1 MDCLLCMAF
10 WCFWQQ
16 EYLFMPKLMISKNRK
31 GNNMSNGL
39 LAMYIFLAV
48 FATGLVIYSKWE
60 DKHQQQ
66 EQ

>member
-1 MDCLLCMAF
+1 MAF

-16 EYLFMPKLMISKNRK
+16 AYLFMPKLMIAKNGK

>member
-1 MDCLLCMAF
+1 
-10 WCFWQQ
+10 
-16 EYLFMPKLMISKNRK
+16 MPKLMIAKNRK

-48 FATGLVIYSKWE
+48 FATGLVIYSNWE

>member
-1 MDCLLCMAF
+1 
-10 WCFWQQ
+10 
-16 EYLFMPKLMISKNRK
+16 
-31 GNNMSNGL
+31 MSNG

-48 FATGLVIYSKWE
+48 FATGLFIYSKWE

>member
-1 MDCLLCMAF
+1 MAF

-16 EYLFMPKLMISKNRK
+16 EYLFMPKLMIAKNRK

-39 LAMYIFLAV
+39 LVMYVFLALII
-48 FATGLVIYSKWE
+48 AGSLIYSKWE